1 MTFVNI
7 SGAGLYFT
15 CCHREVRPGETFYV
29 PWLEGKNDRGLRT
42 AMRAGVLA
50 WRPGKDEPEV
60 PGSPAMPDLKAAAKA
75 NADAKAKA
83 DAERAKKVREQQA
96 RDDAGIAANMA
107 KMGDFAVPD
116 TSPRKTGAKARQV
129 EKPVTDADIIKGRPQ
144 SLEAIKRHNRAVHK
158 A

>member
-15 CCHREVRPGETFYV
+15 CCHREVRPGDTFYV

-75 NADAKAKA
+75 KADAKAKEA
-83 DAERAKKVREQQA
+83 AEKAKKIREQKA

-107 KMGDFAVPD
+107 RMGEFAVPD

-129 EKPVTDADIIKGRPQ
+129 EKPVTDADIIKGRPK